1 MLANSSHILKVN
13 LEIDSVISTYID
25 AKLNSMNGK
34 TRIGRLMSRA
44 TGIQQHVRNRINQRA
59 AGILVIAKLYIDSL
73 VEQQSIEEVF
83 DVLDR

>member
-25 AKLNSMNGK
+25 AKLNSVNGK
-34 TRIGRLMSRA
+34 TRISRLMSRA
-44 TGIQQHVRNRINQRA
+44 MGIQQHVRNRINQRA

-83 DVLDR
+83 DVLYR